1 LLSLWTES
9 FGEETNQRKAVS
21 GEFHASVREVEL
33 IGDLINEMKAAAP
46 DMKKRFIVRDEEP
59 LGVRLIDVTGEEEEK
74 GEDESAPRVPLPLA
88 ELAAVDELDLASSP
102 LPVYPLPV

>member
-1 LLSLWTES
+1 M
-9 FGEETNQRKAVS
+9 S
-21 GEFHASVREVEL
+21 GEFHARVREVEL

-46 DMKKRFIVRDEEP
+46 DMKKRFIVRDEEEP
-59 LGVRLIDVTGEEEEK
+59 LGVRLIDVTDEEEE
-74 GEDESAPRVPLPLA
+74 GESESAPRVPLPLA